1 MPPDSDNI
9 IVQIP
14 EASGNSTNTAI
25 YLENDIQMVPI
36 MNKRPALFSPVYDR
50 TGRNPFQKNDSD
62 KPTAKDPEQ
71 AIQWARNLI
80 LQASIMTNSYE
91 EQNKLLELL
100 DVFRDY
106 TEKGRVTNQISDK
119 LSAKLAFHSA
129 TLANASEKAAKTLK
143 KATAT
148 VAGQNNQTVAV
159 ATTTT
164 NTNAPQSYATIA
176 AQPSK
181 NATWTTVAP
190 NRDGNKPAKLLS
202 SQMWPLLTSL
212 VDQPQVYKRTVPPL
226 YLGIAIPIYSR
237 PLVSRGH
244 IWLDSSLA
252 GLLPSLA
259 PKKKPTPKKLITH
272 YQIVATLEENQTI
285 NPLQARNKINEA
297 FQKAGIAGPVIQ
309 LAALSKRNNL
319 ILTTTSGYSGEFL
332 LQQSNI
338 WMDLFNI
345 KHAQPLESWTK
356 VIVHNVPTTFEGAD
370 TLEILQTE
378 IPIYNKGL
386 QIVGNSYWLTK
397 DWKNKQ
403 NSSIVIAF
411 KTEAEA
417 KKLGARIIILGE
429 SLRTEKYRS
438 IPATTQCDNCQG
450 FGHTKLKCRNQT
462 ACQLYNIKILQA
474 NLNKSIQATES
485 TLQLAVELRVDIIA
499 VQEPWLTPTRNNDYA
514 DTRSTS
520 HAAYL
525 QILPQSEPNLRPR
538 VLFYISRTLLA
549 ETYLLEGFTSDPD
562 AIALVV
568 QKGNH
573 KFNIFNLYNERGIG
587 DIKTIPR
594 VLLNTN
600 CEGRQ

>member
-25 YLENDIQMVPI
+25 YLENDIQMGIEEDQTPATPTQTQPNPPERLVPI

-190 NRDGNKPAKLLS
+190 
-202 SQMWPLLTSL
+202 
-212 VDQPQVYKRTVPPL
+212 
-226 YLGIAIPIYSR
+226 
-237 PLVSRGH
+237 
-244 IWLDSSLA
+244 
-252 GLLPSLA
+252 
-259 PKKKPTPKKLITH
+259 KKKPTPKKLITH

-309 LAALSKRNNL
+309 LAALTIQHL
-319 ILTTTSGYSGEFL
+319 DG
-332 LQQSNI
+332 
-338 WMDLFNI
+338 
-345 KHAQPLESWTK
+345 
-356 VIVHNVPTTFEGAD
+356 
-370 TLEILQTE
+370 
-378 IPIYNKGL
+378 
-386 QIVGNSYWLTK
+386 
-397 DWKNKQ
+397 
-403 NSSIVIAF
+403 
-411 KTEAEA
+411 
-417 KKLGARIIILGE
+417 
-429 SLRTEKYRS
+429 SL
-438 IPATTQCDNCQG
+438 
-450 FGHTKLKCRNQT
+450 
-462 ACQLYNIKILQA
+462 
-474 NLNKSIQATES
+474 
-485 TLQLAVELRVDIIA
+485 
-499 VQEPWLTPTRNNDYA
+499 
-514 DTRSTS
+514 
-520 HAAYL
+520 
-525 QILPQSEPNLRPR
+525 
-538 VLFYISRTLLA
+538 
-549 ETYLLEGFTSDPD
+549 
-562 AIALVV
+562 
-568 QKGNH
+568 
-573 KFNIFNLYNERGIG
+573 
-587 DIKTIPR
+587 
-594 VLLNTN
+594 
-600 CEGRQ
+600 

>member
-25 YLENDIQMVPI
+25 YLENDIQMGIEEDQTPATPTQTQPNPPERLVPI

-50 TGRNPFQKNDSD
+50 TAEMSTSKSSWLDSYRLQITD
-62 KPTAKDPEQ
+62 NIEARAQWHVPENETT
-71 AIQWARNLI
+71 R
-80 LQASIMTNSYE
+80 
-91 EQNKLLELL
+91 KKGEL
-100 DVFRDY
+100 
-106 TEKGRVTNQISDK
+106 QISDK

-181 NATWTTVAP
+181 NATWTTV
-190 NRDGNKPAKLLS
+190 
-202 SQMWPLLTSL
+202 
-212 VDQPQVYKRTVPPL
+212 
-226 YLGIAIPIYSR
+226 
-237 PLVSRGH
+237 
-244 IWLDSSLA
+244 
-252 GLLPSLA
+252 A

-378 IPIYNKGL
+378 IPTYNKGL

-462 ACQLYNIKILQA
+462 ACQLYSIKILQA

-525 QILPQSEPNLRPR
+525 QILPQSEPKLRPR
-538 VLFYISRTLLA
+538 
-549 ETYLLEGFTSDPD
+549 
-562 AIALVV
+562 
-568 QKGNH
+568 
-573 KFNIFNLYNERGIG
+573 
-587 DIKTIPR
+587 
-594 VLLNTN
+594 
-600 CEGRQ
+600 

>member
-25 YLENDIQMVPI
+25 YLENDIQMGIEEDQTPATPTQTQPNPPERLVPI

-50 TGRNPFQKNDSD
+50 TAEMSTSKSSWLDSYRLQITDNIEARAQWHVPENGLTGRNPFQKNDSD

-80 LQASIMTNSYE
+80 LQASIMINSYE

-181 NATWTTVAP
+181 NATWTTV
-190 NRDGNKPAKLLS
+190 
-202 SQMWPLLTSL
+202 
-212 VDQPQVYKRTVPPL
+212 
-226 YLGIAIPIYSR
+226 
-237 PLVSRGH
+237 
-244 IWLDSSLA
+244 
-252 GLLPSLA
+252 A

-378 IPIYNKGL
+378 IPTYNKGL

-429 SLRTEKYRS
+429 SLRTEKYR
-438 IPATTQCDNCQG
+438 T
-450 FGHTKLKCRNQT
+450 
-462 ACQLYNIKILQA
+462 
-474 NLNKSIQATES
+474 
-485 TLQLAVELRVDIIA
+485 
-499 VQEPWLTPTRNNDYA
+499 
-514 DTRSTS
+514 
-520 HAAYL
+520 
-525 QILPQSEPNLRPR
+525 
-538 VLFYISRTLLA
+538 
-549 ETYLLEGFTSDPD
+549 
-562 AIALVV
+562 
-568 QKGNH
+568 
-573 KFNIFNLYNERGIG
+573 
-587 DIKTIPR
+587 
-594 VLLNTN
+594 
-600 CEGRQ
+600 

>member
-14 EASGNSTNTAI
+14 EASGNSFDTAI
-25 YLENDIQMVPI
+25 QLENDIQMGIEEDQTPATPAQTQPNLSERPI
-36 MNKRPALFSPVYDR
+36 PIINKRPALFSPVYNR

-106 TEKGRVTNQISDK
+106 TEKGRVTNQITDK

-148 VAGQNNQTVAV
+148 VAGQNNQTAAA

-181 NATWTTVAP
+181 NATWTTV
-190 NRDGNKPAKLLS
+190 
-202 SQMWPLLTSL
+202 
-212 VDQPQVYKRTVPPL
+212 
-226 YLGIAIPIYSR
+226 
-237 PLVSRGH
+237 
-244 IWLDSSLA
+244 
-252 GLLPSLA
+252 A

-378 IPIYNKGL
+378 IPTYNKGL

-417 KKLGARIIILGE
+417 KKLGSRIIILGE

-462 ACQLYNIKILQA
+462 ACQLCAGTHPTSQHKCSTCTTSGKPCIHTLPKCSNCKEPHFA
-474 NLNKSIQATES
+474 NSRDCEVLAAITNKENQYTTE
-485 TLQLAVELRVDIIA
+485 
-499 VQEPWLTPTRNNDYA
+499 
-514 DTRSTS
+514 
-520 HAAYL
+520 
-525 QILPQSEPNLRPR
+525 
-538 VLFYISRTLLA
+538 
-549 ETYLLEGFTSDPD
+549 
-562 AIALVV
+562 
-568 QKGNH
+568 
-573 KFNIFNLYNERGIG
+573 
-587 DIKTIPR
+587 
-594 VLLNTN
+594 
-600 CEGRQ
+600 C